1 MEYSPEKDSKTHR
14 HTATTAKT
22 APMMKSHQPI
32 ARPANMM
39 APEPASHSGVQEL
52 ATK

>member
-1 MEYSPEKDSKTHR
+1 MEYSPENDSKTQR
-14 HTATTAKT
+14 HTATIAKT

>member
-1 MEYSPEKDSKTHR
+1 
-14 HTATTAKT
+14 
-22 APMMKSHQPI
+22 MMKSHQPI